1 MLVIGIVL
9 SFVGLGFFCW
19 LLFTLTVHAL
29 PFFAGVTAG
38 LAAYHYGSG
47 VIGVIVVGLIGGL
60 VTLAAG
66 RFAFTAARSPHIRA
80 AIAFVFA
87 ASAAVAGYHATLG
100 LAQIGVPA
108 GSWRQAFALVGAA
121 MVGMTAWV
129 RMALN
134 EPLDVGRGVVR
145 AGLSP
150 FGGGG

>member
-29 PFFAGVTAG
+29 PSFAGVTAG

-47 VIGVIVVGLIGGL
+47 VVGGTLVGLIVGV

-66 RFAFTAARSPHIRA
+66 RFAFAKIRSPVIRA
-80 AIAFVFA
+80 TIALLFA
-87 ASAAVAGYHATLG
+87 APAAIAGYHATLG
-100 LAQIGVPA
+100 LAQIGIPA
-108 GSWRQAFALVGAA
+108 GDWRQAFALIGAA
-121 MVGMTAWV
+121 MVGMTAWM
-129 RMALN
+129 RMTLN
-134 EPLDVGRGVVR
+134 EPPELGRGVVG
-145 AGLSP
+145 AGPSP